1 MSSSDM
7 QTEVNLNGMYYLNVI
22 AFTLLFYDYFLTFE
36 WEISRYWSSGS
47 KISWPTVLFFLN
59 RYGSLLGNIPVTF
72 LGNFTLIFTPGQRLT
87 KICIRLESYHQY
99 FLIAIQLVVGVLL
112 VLRTYALYERNN
124 RVLAFMLV
132 IGTGAIGVCIWR
144 SLVDDASNVLV
155 DGNLAL
161 DIGCTYAITGPQSI
175 GLIIAWMALVLFDS
189 MIFFLTLYRALSRR
203 STGTR
208 LFTVLLR
215 DGSIYFGVMVITNT
229 SNILTFAVSELY
241 IPTPAECTHSPAHYK
256 FGDDWTRGV
265 ASTFANT
272 ISSIMLAR
280 LMLNLR
286 DPVLSTSGIPTH
298 APHFSDVEFS
308 TQPFTSVFAR
318 SRNIDTNM

>member
-1 MSSSDM
+1 MVRPSRLYRSTFIPLEPDSMSSSDM

-59 RYGSLLGNIPVTF
+59 RYGSLLGNIPVVIQTF
-72 LGNFTLIFTPGQRLT
+72 WTTPSTPQ
-87 KICIRLESYHQY
+87 KSAVCIRLESYHQY

-229 SNILTFAVSELY
+229 SNILTFA
-241 IPTPAECTHSPAHYK
+241 
-256 FGDDWTRGV
+256 DWTRGV